1 MSRWLNTCLLHE
13 TTNTRDARGVPTE
26 QERPRRV
33 TCNPFTMGMQSYF
46 QASSAGVHPVAV
58 LQLWKCD
65 YRGERLVTYNGQKLA
80 VTRVDASSPDFVVLT
95 LSERMADRG

>member
-1 MSRWLNTCLLHE
+1 LSRWLNTCLLYE

-33 TCNPFTMGMQSYF
+33 TCNPFSMGMQTYY
-46 QASSAGVHPVAV
+46 QASSTGVHPVAV
-58 LQLWKCD
+58 IQMWKRD
-65 YRGERLVTYNGQKLA
+65 YRGERLVKYNGQKLN

-95 LSERMADRG
+95 LSERVADRG